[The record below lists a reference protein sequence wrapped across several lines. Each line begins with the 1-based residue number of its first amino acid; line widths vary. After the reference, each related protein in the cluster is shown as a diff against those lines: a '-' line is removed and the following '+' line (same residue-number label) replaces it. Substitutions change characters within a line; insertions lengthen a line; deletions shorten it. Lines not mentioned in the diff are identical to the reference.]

1 MRRKIKSVVACCEG
15 GGIGYKGSLPWRL
28 KKEMS
33 HFRKLTLGD
42 PPAGKKNAIV
52 MGRKTWESLP
62 KALPKRYNFV
72 LSRSMKEKSPSMDG
86 IYSSLDDFVND
97 MNSVE
102 WSDKIHDI
110 FCIGGAEI
118 YKLLFNS
125 PYCGLVYC
133 TKVLAQYE
141 CDVFLPDLGAFHVV
155 NAPNIP
161 CEVQEEVDGTK
172 WKVEVLSKE
181 VE

>member
-1 MRRKIKSVVACCEG
+1 MPRKINSIVACCEG
-15 GGIGYKGSLPWRL
+15 GGIGYKNSLPWRL

-33 HFRKLTLGD
+33 HFKKVTLGE
-42 PPAGKKNAIV
+42 PPAGKKNAVV

-72 LSRSMKEKSPSMDG
+72 LSRNNNEKSPGMDG
-86 IYSSLDDFVND
+86 IYSSLDDFMVD

-110 FCIGGAEI
+110 ICIGGAEI
-118 YKLLFNS
+118 YKLVFNS
-125 PYCGLVYC
+125 PHCGLVYR
-133 TKVLAQYE
+133 TTVLAQYK
-141 CDVFLPDLGAFHVV
+141 CDVFLPSVQAFHVV
-155 NAPNIP
+155 DIPNVP
-161 CEVQEEVDGTK
+161 CNIQEEADGTK

-181 VE
+181 